1 MARFPEF
8 SAAEMEEARRFNRWL
23 RYAPRFRAPGALRK
37 FLIQSSLFAQQAV
50 SPRLPGVSIS
60 TRRVSWKG
68 QTFDIRILTPEG
80 PVRGVYI
87 DYHGGGWSIG
97 TAAMDDRV
105 NARIARDSRL
115 AVVSVD
121 YTLIPLTT
129 LEPMIVQC
137 AAAADWV
144 FEHSSKE
151 FGSEAM
157 FIGGE
162 SAGAHLAACSMLRLR
177 ETRRDFDR
185 LRGVVLFYGPFDLSC
200 TPSVRAATAETL
212 VLHGPSIFH
221 GIGKLTE
228 ERGEDQRRDPAIS
241 PAYADLH
248 GLPPGLLLCGTIDP
262 LIDDSRLMATRWQ
275 AQSGNAEL
283 VVIEDAPHA
292 FNRLPTAV
300 AERTNAYVRSWID
313 ARLVAASDLRAAAE

>member
-1 MARFPEF
+1 MERFPEF
-8 SAAEMEEARRFNRWL
+8 SAAEMDQARRFNRWL

-37 FLIQSSLFAQQAV
+37 FLIQSSLFAQQAA

-60 TRRVSWKG
+60 MRRVTWKE
-68 QTFDIRILTPEG
+68 QTFDIRILKPDG

-87 DYHGGGWSIG
+87 DCHGGGWSIG
-97 TAAMDDRV
+97 SAAMDDRV

-121 YTLIPLTT
+121 YTLLPLTT
-129 LEPMIVQC
+129 LEPMIAQC

-144 FEHSSKE
+144 FEHGVQD
-151 FGSEAM
+151 FGSETM

-177 ETRRDFDR
+177 DTRKDFAR
-185 LRGVVLFYGPFDLSC
+185 LKGAVLFYGPFDLSG

-212 VLHGPSIFH
+212 VLHGPSMSGGF
-221 GIGKLTE
+221 GKLTE
-228 ERGEDQRRDPAIS
+228 GRDEARQRDPAIS
-241 PAYADLH
+241 PAYADLR

-262 LIDDSRLMATRWQ
+262 LIDDSRMMATRWQ

-283 VVIEDAPHA
+283 AVIEDAPHA

-300 AERTNAYVRSWID
+300 AGKTNAYVRAWLD
-313 ARLVAASDLRAAAE
+313 ARLAAAGAARAAE